1 MNKLLLLP
9 LLIALPLFSQAK
21 TINMVQAA
29 KAFLGDISDEQA
41 SVAYDDPTI
50 EEENKV
56 SELKLKVGDKIKF
69 MNRDEV
75 SHNVSAS
82 ESTKKLFDVAIQ
94 EPGAKNDREIELK
107 QKGTFDVQCAI
118 HPKMKINLIVE

>member
-1 MNKLLLLP
+1 
-9 LLIALPLFSQAK
+9 
-21 TINMVQAA
+21 
-29 KAFLGDISDEQA
+29 
-41 SVAYDDPTI
+41 
-50 EEENKV
+50 
-56 SELKLKVGDKIKF
+56 

-82 ESTKKLFDVAIQ
+82 ESKKKLFDVAIQ

-118 HPKMKINLIVE
+118 HPKMKIKLVVE

>member
-1 MNKLLLLP
+1 MNRLFVL
-9 LLIALPLFSQAK
+9 ALFSAFSVSTHAK
-21 TINMVQAA
+21 TVNMVQAA
-29 KAFLGDISDEQA
+29 KAFLGDITDEQA

-75 SHNVSAS
+75 SHNVSAI
-82 ESTKKLFDVAIQ
+82 ESKKKLFDVALQ

-107 QKGTFDVQCAI
+107 QKGTFEVQCAI
-118 HPKMKINLIVE
+118 HPKMKIKLVVE

>member
-9 LLIALPLFSQAK
+9 LLVALPLLSQAK

-82 ESTKKLFDVAIQ
+82 ESKKKLFDVAIQ

-118 HPKMKINLIVE
+118 HPKMKIKLVVE